1 LQIPCVPAIFNLQSP
16 ISNLQSPEDLW
27 ALRDVS
33 FEACPEPSRRIQR
46 GEVVGI
52 IGRNGAGKST
62 LPSTE
67 FTLSAVEVLRARL
80 KILSPITEPTGGQA
94 RSWWPGFKALAF
106 GEQMT
111 YDRGKSFEKES

>member
-1 LQIPCVPAIFNLQSP
+1 
-16 ISNLQSPEDLW
+16 
-27 ALRDVS
+27 
-33 FEACPEPSRRIQR
+33 
-46 GEVVGI
+46 
-52 IGRNGAGKST
+52 
-62 LPSTE
+62 
-67 FTLSAVEVLRARL
+67 VLRARL